1 MNANIKLSLA
11 GYYRFE
17 VRRPDGSLRVDT
29 DWIPNI
35 ITDAGMN
42 QIGKGVIALYCS
54 VGSGST
60 APATTDGTL
69 VTKIAT
75 TTVAPGESNTAQ
87 ATAPYY
93 GSKIFTFVF
102 AQGASAGNLS
112 EVGVGWG
119 STGNN
124 LFSRALITPTITVLS
139 DEILTVVYAVRV
151 YVPTVDVTGTVSIGG
166 TSRDFVVRAAN
177 CTASDVLTGWG
188 VLNLSSAA
196 SPNGGIG
203 FLSGSSFNRVYSSTA
218 TLGAITGIVTG
229 ATPADFTGFANV
241 AYVDGNYYKDI
252 TFSLGINDGNVSGGI
267 KACSFQTRLGHY
279 QASFTPVL
287 EKDNTK
293 TLSLTFRVSWARH

>member
-75 TTVAPGESNTAQ
+75 TTVAPGSQTPHRPQ
-87 ATAPYY
+87 PRTTVQKSSP
-93 GSKIFTFVF
+93 SSSLR
-102 AQGASAGNLS
+102 ASAGNLS

-267 KACSFQTRLGHY
+267 KACSFQTCLGHY